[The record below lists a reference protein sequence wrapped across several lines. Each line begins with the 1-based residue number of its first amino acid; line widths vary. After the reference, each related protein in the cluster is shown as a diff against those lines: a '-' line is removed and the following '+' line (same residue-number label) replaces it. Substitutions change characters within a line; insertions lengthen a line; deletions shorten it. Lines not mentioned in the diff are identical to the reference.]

1 MTTPDQLSIPITTL
15 ILEIEHLMED
25 AADTATRAGALVRQ
39 VCKAF
44 GTSEAFTLAEQIQ
57 RAHELSNSARIWATR
72 LSNELAE
79 LQQERDKEPHS

>member
-15 ILEIEHLMED
+15 ILEI
-25 AADTATRAGALVRQ
+25 ATRADALVRQ